1 MFKEILKK
9 SFQKAVLHVH
19 LRDTV
24 QFYLSYFQEKLT
36 NKQKKFKNI
45 LWEKQKKKFGK
56 ATFSLSLLSEPT
68 DSFGWATAGF
78 HLQNSEHL

>member
-36 NKQKKFKNI
+36 NKQKKIKNI
-45 LWEKQKKKFGK
+45 LWEKQKKKNLAK
-56 ATFSLSLLSEPT
+56 L
-68 DSFGWATAGF
+68 
-78 HLQNSEHL
+78 HLAYPC